1 MSLTVADSPKDCIS
15 LAGNWKF
22 RITASWPQNE
32 LPTGLYNGMISP
44 WTKCAIGGFLWYQ
57 GESNSG
63 NAGKYKHTLPAL
75 ISGWRKACGQG
86 DLPFF
91 IVQLPNY
98 MVAKP
103 EPSESSWAEMRE
115 AQAISTTTLPMVGMA
130 VTIDVGD
137 ANNIHPNRKQE
148 VGDRLALQALGMV
161 YKKVKAYSGPIFDS
175 AVKEGERAIRIKF
188 THTDGGLRT
197 TDSKDIQGFAIAGKN
212 KVFVWATAK
221 IDGDTVIVSSPTV
234 PNPTAVRY
242 GWADNPTVN
251 LTNET
256 GLPTGPFRTDVIK

>member
-1 MSLTVADSPKDCIS
+1 
-15 LAGNWKF
+15 
-22 RITASWPQNE
+22 
-32 LPTGLYNGMISP
+32 
-44 WTKCAIGGFLWYQ
+44 
-57 GESNSG
+57 
-63 NAGKYKHTLPAL
+63 
-75 ISGWRKACGQG
+75 
-86 DLPFF
+86 
-91 IVQLPNY
+91 
-98 MVAKP
+98 
-103 EPSESSWAEMRE
+103 
-115 AQAISTTTLPMVGMA
+115 
-130 VTIDVGD
+130 
-137 ANNIHPNRKQE
+137 
-148 VGDRLALQALGMV
+148 MV